1 MMAPMFAA
9 LFPQHVTKS
18 VVMDALLPGIGHWD
32 DQLKRPKAWHFNFRG
47 PDIERLAA
55 GCEQIL
61 LDRFYNE
68 LSANPP
74 RIDEQTRDHYAALYA
89 RPYAFTT
96 PSAGSTLP
104 SCKTPSTINNSSRRA
119 N

>member
-55 GCEQIL
+55 GCERIL
-61 LDRFYNE
+61 LVRFYNGKRAGQRAE
-68 LSANPP
+68 
-74 RIDEQTRDHYAALYA
+74 
-89 RPYAFTT
+89 
-96 PSAGSTLP
+96 AGSEGV
-104 SCKTPSTINNSSRRA
+104 
-119 N
+119 